1 MKLLKSA
8 GLPDEFDGEDG
19 YTAEI
24 EDDPQVFYEAFVFTT
39 SLGFDLATTTL
50 ELLLVNHYGS
60 PRKTDSG
67 TDSSI
72 RSCALVYSAGTQT
85 VTAQITDFGDHCGGY
100 IHSKALWSWA
110 VA

>member
-39 SLGFDLATTTL
+39 NLGFDLATSKL
-50 ELLLVNHYGS
+50 ELLLGNHYGS
-60 PRKTDSG
+60 PHKTDSG
-67 TDSSI
+67 VHPCFHGHL
-72 RSCALVYSAGTQT
+72 REGR
-85 VTAQITDFGDHCGGY
+85 FRP
-100 IHSKALWSWA
+100 
-110 VA
+110 